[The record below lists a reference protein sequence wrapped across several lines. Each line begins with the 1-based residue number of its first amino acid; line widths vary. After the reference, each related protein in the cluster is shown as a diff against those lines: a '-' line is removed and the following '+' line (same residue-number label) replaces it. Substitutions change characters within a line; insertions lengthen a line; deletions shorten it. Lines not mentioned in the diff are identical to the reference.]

1 MLYSGVDIF
10 ARGGW
15 LPSLIPFSM
24 GRPWTH
30 AGVGAG
36 KVEPLAEPTTV
47 PTPAPRSYH
56 DDQVDA

>member
-15 LPSLIPFSM
+15 LPSLIPFAS
-24 GRPWTH
+24 WTQ
-30 AGVGAG
+30 AGVGTG

-56 DDQVDA
+56 DDQVDS